1 MSDSPVPAKR
11 RRVRRGTADEQVEI
25 RGVGDLL
32 CNLSRCCRPV
42 PPEDIAGYIT
52 VGRGVSIHRQNCG
65 NFASLYSRH
74 PDRAIDVE
82 WRDPSDE
89 NYPAEL
95 VLQAYDRQGLLRD
108 VSSVLADEKINVDS
122 IQTRTDRQRMQAQM
136 ELRIFVP
143 GLAALS
149 SVIGKLERVPN
160 VTSVRRKS

>member
-1 MSDSPVPAKR
+1 
-11 RRVRRGTADEQVEI
+11 
-25 RGVGDLL
+25 
-32 CNLSRCCRPV
+32 
-42 PPEDIAGYIT
+42 
-52 VGRGVSIHRQNCG
+52 
-65 NFASLYSRH
+65 
-74 PDRAIDVE
+74 
-82 WRDPSDE
+82 
-89 NYPAEL
+89 